1 MNVEVTQENSAPAAA
16 QTSAATPEAAT
27 PDKTSAPAEAKTPLT
42 PGEAA
47 KEARINAELAA
58 RKARLKKQ
66 TDAFHAEK
74 QAFATEKEMTAKE
87 RKETAE
93 KIETLQK
100 ELHELRSGNPLLREP
115 KEKVQE
121 HLREL
126 VAQGTPEA
134 EVIALKK
141 RLEQRDQEFE
151 AWKKAQE
158 DATKARKEEEERRLA
173 EIQKTQEEGALRQFT
188 LWVTSA
194 EMLQQFKYL
203 NAEYT
208 QSEIAQQAAAIVAWA
223 KKENKGYTGLEIA
236 DYLESVAKKR
246 HDDLKERRAGLFG
259 APPPATDPAVSGLKA
274 APPVSGK
281 KAPVQVR
288 QKSKEE
294 EIEADL
300 AALRRAAAADA
311 AARAGKK

>member
-1 MNVEVTQENSAPAAA
+1 MTMQTNEIAADAAP
-16 QTSAATPEAAT
+16 TPAATPEAAT
-27 PDKTSAPAEAKTPLT
+27 PEKGAPEKAPLT

-47 KEARINAELAA
+47 KEARVNAELAA
-58 RKARLKKQ
+58 RKARLKRQ
-66 TDAFHAEK
+66 TDALHAEK
-74 QAFATEKEMTAKE
+74 QAFAAEKEMTAKE

-93 KIETLQK
+93 KIEALQK
-100 ELHELRSGNPLLREP
+100 ELAELRTGNPLLREP

-134 EVIALKK
+134 EVIALRKQ
-141 RLEQRDQEFE
+141 LERRDQEFE

-158 DATKARKEEEERRLA
+158 DATKARREEEERRVA
-173 EIQKTQEEGALRQFT
+173 EIQKTQEETALNQFA
-188 LWVTSA
+188 LWATSA
-194 EMLQQFKYL
+194 ENQNNFKYL
-203 NAEYT
+203 NSEHT
-208 QSEIAQQAAAIVAWA
+208 QSEIRQQAAAIVDWA
-223 KKENKGYTGLEIA
+223 KKNNKSFTGLEIA
-236 DYLESVAKKR
+236 NYLESVAKKR

-259 APPPATDPAVSGLKA
+259 APPPATEPAGSAPKA

-281 KAPVQVR
+281 KVPVQVR